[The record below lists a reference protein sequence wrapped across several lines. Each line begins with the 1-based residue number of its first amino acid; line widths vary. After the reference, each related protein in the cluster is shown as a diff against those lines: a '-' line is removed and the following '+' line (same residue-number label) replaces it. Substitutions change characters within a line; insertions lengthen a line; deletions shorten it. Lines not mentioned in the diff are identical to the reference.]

1 MANDPSAK
9 GPAGGGPVMLAL
21 STFRR
26 SDAAIDLA
34 LERAAGP
41 GRLVV
46 VYVAD
51 KNLARYFVG
60 TDIGMY
66 PNLKDRCEEEMLQ
79 EHERI
84 GREHVEEIA
93 RRARERNL
101 ATATHVQ
108 RGRFAEVCLEIAAEE
123 KPSLVVTTRSR
134 RPAWVKRFF
143 GSPVDSLIERAG
155 CPVEEV

>member
-1 MANDPSAK
+1 M
-9 GPAGGGPVMLAL
+9 GTGPVMLAL

-26 SDAAIDLA
+26 SDAAVDLA

-60 TDIGMY
+60 SDIGTY
-66 PNLKDRCEEEMLQ
+66 PGLKEKCEEELLE
-79 EHERI
+79 EHERA
-84 GREHVEEIA
+84 GRHHVEEVA
-93 RRARERNL
+93 LRARERGL
-101 ATATHVQ
+101 EVTTHVQ
-108 RGRFAEVCLEIAAEE
+108 RGRFAVVCLEIAGRER
-123 KPSLVVTTRSR
+123 PSLVVTTRSN

-143 GSPVDSLIERAG
+143 GSPVDYLIAHIG
-155 CPVEEV
+155 CPVQEA

>member
-1 MANDPSAK
+1 MGNDARAK
-9 GPAGGGPVMLAL
+9 EPAGSGPVMLAL

-26 SDAAIDLA
+26 SDAAINLA
-34 LERAAGP
+34 LERAVTA

-66 PNLKDRCEEEMLQ
+66 PTLKDRCEEEMLQ

-101 ATATHVQ
+101 TTATHVQ
-108 RGRFAEVCLEIAAEE
+108 RGRFAEVCLEIAGRE
-123 KPSLVVTTRSR
+123 KPSLVVTTRSK
-134 RPAWVKRFF
+134 RPAWVKKFF
-143 GSPVDSLIERAG
+143 GSPVDHLIANVG